1 MGERYGIVEADSLNF
16 VGPGGD
22 GPASGLTVHQQISL
36 GLGESFQ
43 KERHVQMLFCQR
55 QHVAVIKYHAG
66 AGCTMA
72 LLAYSCH
79 SIFMDGR
86 KGLHMVNSCVKM
98 LTRLE
103 CCAART

>member
-1 MGERYGIVEADSLNF
+1 MGQPQVSLITSKF
-16 VGPGGD
+16 LLD
-22 GPASGLTVHQQISL
+22 LASLFKRNSMY
-36 GLGESFQ
+36 
-43 KERHVQMLFCQR
+43 RCCFCQR
-55 QHVAVIKYHAG
+55 QHVAVIKYHGG